1 MPLIHEVFTAS
12 NLAGYYGVA
21 SGEGVDQTLGRR
33 LFPERKQLGL
43 NLSYIKGAN
52 ETPVVLKAS
61 EFDTEVTLRDRME
74 ISLHEETLPFFR
86 EGMLIKEK
94 DRQQLNTLEQT
105 GNQAL
110 IDTVVNTIFN
120 DQAKL
125 LTAAHARL
133 EAMRMRVLAT
143 GVIDTVSDGVPLN
156 FDYNVPEEN
165 KGTVAVSWADEG
177 ADPLADIEQAKTA
190 LEELGKKPEI
200 IIMNSNTFS
209 LIRNAPATQNYIDPN
224 GGKVKRSDVIDYLSD
239 ELELTIELKNDTFKD
254 DDGVVKK
261 YYPNGRVTLIPNEI
275 LGYTVFGTT
284 PEESDLVSGN
294 DLTVSIV
301 DTGIA
306 ITTETHTKPVNVE
319 TNVSM
324 ITLPSFENITS
335 VYMLE
340 VVPEP

>member
-1 MPLIHEVFTAS
+1 MPLIHEVFTAL
-12 NLAGYYGVA
+12 NLAGYYGAVND
-21 SGEGVDQTLGRR
+21 ENVDQTLGRR
-33 LFPERKQLGL
+33 LFPARKQLGL

-52 ETPVVLKAS
+52 GTPVVLKAS
-61 EFDTEVTLRDRME
+61 EFDTEVTLRDRIE

-105 GNQAL
+105 GNQTL
-110 IDTVVNTIFN
+110 IDTVVDTVFN
-120 DQAKL
+120 DQAEL
-125 LTAAHARL
+125 LSGAHARL
-133 EAMRMRVLAT
+133 EALRMRVLAT
-143 GVIDTVSDGVPLN
+143 GVIDTISDGVSLN
-156 FDYNVPEEN
+156 YDYGVPEAN
-165 KGTVAVSWADEG
+165 KGTVTTSWADEG
-177 ADPLADIEQAKTA
+177 ADPIADIELAKEA
-190 LEELGKKPEI
+190 LEDLGQRPA
-200 IIMNSNTFS
+200 IIMNSNTFA
-209 LIRNAPATQNYIDPN
+209 LIRNAASTQNYIDPN
-224 GGKVKRSDVIDYLSD
+224 GGKVTRKDVMDYLSD
-239 ELELTIELKNDTFKD
+239 ELDLTVELKNDVFTD
-254 DDGVVKK
+254 DDGEVKK
-261 YYPNGRVTLIPNEI
+261 YYPNGRITLVPNET

-294 DLTVSIV
+294 DLDVAIV

-324 ITLPSFENITS
+324 IVLPSFENIGS